1 METRMIETLGRESSR
16 IGLGTWAIGGWM
28 WGGTDEADSVKTI
41 HAALDKG
48 ISLVDTAPIYGF
60 GRSEE
65 IVGKALA
72 EYGGRDNIIVV
83 TKVGLEW
90 DDNENVRRNSSPE
103 RISEEIEQ
111 SLQRLQTDYVDL
123 YLVHWPDTSTDFET
137 TAGALDK
144 LKAEGKARHIG
155 VSNYSPRQMD
165 SFRQACRIDMLQPPY
180 NIFERGIEDDV
191 IPYCRTEG
199 IPLLT
204 YGVLCRGL
212 LSGKITPER
221 EYHGDDLRN
230 MDPKF
235 QEPKLNQYLE
245 AVAKLDRF
253 ARDNYSRRVIHL
265 AVRWVLDQ
273 GIDIALWGARH
284 PEQLDALDEAM
295 EFSLDEEA
303 RNEVVR
309 LVTTTIDEEVGPEF
323 MAPPRPQEAGRGS
336 Q

>member
-1 METRMIETLGRESSR
+1 MERRMIQTLGRESSR

-28 WGGTDEADSVKTI
+28 WGGTDEDDSIKTI
-41 HAALDKG
+41 HTALDKG
-48 ISLVDTAPIYGF
+48 IDLIDTAPIYGF

-72 EYGGRDNIIVV
+72 ESGGRDRITLV

-90 DDNENVRRNSSPE
+90 DEDERVRRNSSPE
-103 RISEEIEQ
+103 RINEEIAQ
-111 SLQRLQTDYVDL
+111 SLHHLQTDYIDL
-123 YLVHWPDTSTDFET
+123 YLVHWPDTSTDFEV
-137 TAGALDK
+137 TAAALDK
-144 LKAEGKARHIG
+144 LKAEGKVRHVG
-155 VSNYSPRQMD
+155 VSNYTPRQMD
-165 SFRQACRIDMLQPPY
+165 AFRRACRIDMLQSPF
-180 NIFERGIEDDV
+180 NIFERGIESETL
-191 IPYCRTEG
+191 PYCRSDG

-212 LSGKITPER
+212 LTGKITPDR

-253 ARDNYSRRVIHL
+253 ARENYNRRVIHI

-273 GIDIALWGARH
+273 GIEVALWGARR
-284 PEQLDALDEAM
+284 PGQLDALDEAM
-295 EFSLDEEA
+295 TFKLDDDAREEMI
-303 RNEVVR
+303 R

-323 MAPPRPQEAGRGS
+323 MAPPEPQATK
-336 Q
+336 